1 MKEVLRTI
9 FACVVLCGALGITY
23 AQGPVTSI
31 EELTKKAEAGDPQ
44 AQFRLGSAYE
54 TGQGVSRDTEVAEKW
69 YRRSAESGY
78 AEAQNSVG
86 SILQARGQFAEALP
100 WYEKASNQGHALATN
115 NLAYLYDLGRGV
127 PQDRRKGF
135 ELYSRAAD
143 LGWAEAMW
151 NIANMYGAGQ
161 LGKPDLVA
169 ACAWTIRAQKYA
181 DPKHQALQA
190 QFRRVMPQFQRM
202 LTADQLATCRKD
214 GESWTPQAKKPTED
228 AQPGAATDRPQAD
241 GR

>member
-1 MKEVLRTI
+1 MKKIIAAALTGTLFFGVPVL
-9 FACVVLCGALGITY
+9 LY
-23 AQGPVTSI
+23 AQSALPSI
-31 EELTKKAEAGDPQ
+31 EELIQKAESGDAESQ
-44 AQFRLGSAYE
+44 WRLGSRYE
-54 TGQGVSRDTEVAEKW
+54 TGQGVRRDIGMAEQW
-69 YRRSAESGY
+69 YRRAAEGGY

-86 SILQARGQFAEALP
+86 SIHQERREYAAALP
-100 WYEKASNQGHALATN
+100 WFEKASKQGHALATN

-135 ELYSRAAD
+135 EFYSRAAD

-161 LGKPDLVA
+161 LGKTDLVA
-169 ACAWTIRAQKYA
+169 ACTWVVRTRRFA

-190 QFRRVMPQFQRM
+190 HIRRALPQLERM
-202 LTADQLATCRKD
+202 LSPDQLATCRAD
-214 GESWTPQAKKPTED
+214 GESWNPQPRKAVTN
-228 AQPGAATDRPQAD
+228 AQPDAATDRRQAG